1 MAEALD
7 FSNNSVLEIIDY
19 FNFLH
24 THTSLFVPGEDK
36 DDYYCGITSE
46 NEKTNTLE
54 RHQIESFLAIV
65 NTGSQTVA
73 AEVEE
78 ELGKEGYDIGE
89 VDHGGNG
96 GNEDS
101 ILVYM
106 FKKTRDTV
114 PSI

>member
-1 MAEALD
+1 MEEALD
-7 FSNNSVLEIIDY
+7 FSNNSILEIIDY
-19 FNFLH
+19 FNSLH
-24 THTSLFVPGEDK
+24 TLTSFLVSDGDK
-36 DDYYCGITSE
+36 DNYYCGITSE
-46 NEKTNTLE
+46 NEKTNTLK
-54 RHQIESFLAIV
+54 RHKIESFLAIV

-78 ELGKEGYDIGE
+78 ELGKEGFDIGE

-106 FKKTRDTV
+106 FKKTKDTD

>member
-1 MAEALD
+1 MGEALD
-7 FSNNSVLEIIDY
+7 FSNNSVSRIIGH
-19 FNFLH
+19 FN
-24 THTSLFVPGEDK
+24 TIYTTLFVPGENK

-46 NEKTNTLE
+46 NEETNTLE
-54 RHQIESFLAIV
+54 RHQIESFSTIV
-65 NTGSQTVA
+65 KTGSQTVA
-73 AEVEE
+73 AEVERKLGE
-78 ELGKEGYDIGE
+78 EGFDIGD
-89 VDHGGNG
+89 VDYGGNG